1 MVLYTFVR
9 NDNGYLNSPYLN
21 CNVKV
26 PYVNWYNLDNQWN
39 DNEPGLREQI
49 FLFLLCFYNRG
60 VLFWNLTIPTTKH
73 FSNLF

>member
-39 DNEPGLREQI
+39 DNEPGLREQV
-49 FLFLLCFYNRG
+49 NAQD
-60 VLFWNLTIPTTKH
+60 
-73 FSNLF
+73 